1 MDITYPEVLAKVVL
15 GKNLF
20 LCKISCKTP
29 FGFSLIAPQRYIN
42 HISKIPSGI
51 KSTFLK
57 SAPPR
62 CKYLFK
68 TSFLENIDTILAT
81 WPFNRPYPR
90 TRLLRNSFTLQRL
103 HKIHQIQITCR
114 ESSTDCTQQYANI
127 R

>member
-1 MDITYPEVLAKVVL
+1 MDVTHPRGLVKIVL
-15 GKNLF
+15 GKNFF
-20 LCKISCKTP
+20 LCTISCKTS
-29 FGFSLIAPQRYIN
+29 FGFSSIVPQRYIKPF
-42 HISKIPSGI
+42 SKIPSGI

-57 SAPPR
+57 LAPPR
-62 CKYLFK
+62 YKYLFQN
-68 TSFLENIDTILAT
+68 FLFENIDTILAT

-103 HKIHQIQITCR
+103 FTIHQIQKICR